1 MATDRARNPTPV
13 SLEMLL
19 RILGLNFRVVFTAA
33 STASSAASLT
43 FSAASPAVSATIGA
57 AALAARPAFLAAC
70 WLCLAARAA
79 SSRASCLSLSAMLLS
94 YGWGWLRGV
103 SWGLDGGGDDVG
115 FGGRLLHLRFFVG
128 LLGHVLER
136 VAQLHDELLGLFGIA
151 QIPDEYLELFGVL
164 LALHVAQ
171 GISDAKR
178 DAYNDKAFEHIRSLV
193 Y

>member
-1 MATDRARNPTPV
+1 MATESARNPTPV

-19 RILGLNFRVVFTAA
+19 RIRGLNFLVAFTVASTTA

-94 YGWGWLRGV
+94 YGWGWLSGV
-103 SWGLDGGGDDVG
+103 SGGLDGGGDDVG
-115 FGGRLLHLRFFVG
+115 FWGRLLH
-128 LLGHVLER
+128 
-136 VAQLHDELLGLFGIA
+136 
-151 QIPDEYLELFGVL
+151 
-164 LALHVAQ
+164 
-171 GISDAKR
+171 
-178 DAYNDKAFEHIRSLV
+178 
-193 Y
+193 